1 MSPQTEEEGRRE
13 EGGTEVVEEEEG
25 EVEQKVAAHRRLLLQ
40 KHYKAN
46 VGAGAGQRGSSAG
59 SKQYTRNSA
68 GKPTGRRTQQTCAN
82 FLTSAATYFFLFSF
96 FFFVLV
102 TFSLPLSTHQETFFL
117 LFTSPSHDNTT
128 KSGRCKDDHRRGVAF
143 LRL

>member
-1 MSPQTEEEGRRE
+1 MSSNVRQTDKPLHVCPHRHRRKEEERKRRAE
-13 EGGTEVVEEEEG
+13 EEEEG
-25 EVEQKVAAHRRLLLQ
+25 EVEQKVAAQRCRLLLQ

-82 FLTSAATYFFLFSF
+82 FLTSAATFFFLF
-96 FFFVLV
+96 LEG
-102 TFSLPLSTHQETFFL
+102 LSTWVFFTPSLSQRTEKL
-117 LFTSPSHDNTT
+117 LLALPQLHN
-128 KSGRCKDDHRRGVAF
+128 KVRPVQR
-143 LRL
+143 